1 MSDPVSRHA
10 SESEYEPSARS
21 PHVDFASLRGG
32 DVVAQATLR
41 FTRADLVRYAGAST
55 DFNPIHYSDAF
66 ATGIGLPGVVAHGML
81 TMGAALRVVTDWVQD
96 PARIRSYR
104 TKFVRPVPVPEGD
117 QGASIEV
124 RACVIEVVEA
134 VATLSLE
141 VTHHGEKVLGVGRV
155 EVDLG

>member
-1 MSDPVSRHA
+1 MSDPI
-10 SESEYEPSARS
+10 SAR
-21 PHVDFASLRGG
+21 VDIAALEPG
-32 DVVAQATLR
+32 DVVAEATLT

-81 TMGAALRVVTDWVQD
+81 TMGAALTVVTDWIGD
-96 PARIRSYR
+96 PARVHSYR
-104 TKFVRPVPVPEGD
+104 TKFTRTVPVPEGD
-117 QGASIEV
+117 EGAEVQV
-124 RACVIEVVEA
+124 RAIVVDVVEA

-141 VTHHGEKVLGVGRV
+141 VTRAEEKVLGMARV